1 MHREVITSAQNPKIK
16 RLIALQEKSRVRREE
31 GLFVVEGARE
41 VERAVANGL
50 EIETLFLCPEIC
62 TRQPGWL
69 PECNIV
75 EVPAA
80 LYAKIAYRGGTE
92 GMIAELRCRDRRL
105 EDLELGESPLV
116 MVLESVEKPGN
127 LGAVLRSADAVGAD
141 ALIVCDPLTD
151 LYNPN
156 VIRASTGAVFS
167 VPAVCCGSG
176 EAIDFLK
183 KKKIRILTAQLQ
195 DSDLYYDLDMRGPV
209 AIVVG
214 TESEGLSPVWRMA
227 ADAHVRIP
235 MMGVCDSLNASVSAS
250 ILLYEALRQRLRCAP

>member
-1 MHREVITSAQNPKIK
+1 MYRDTVTSAQNPRIK
-16 RLIALQEKSRVRREE
+16 HLLALQEKSRVRREE
-31 GLFVVEGARE
+31 GLFVVEGVRE
-41 VERAVANGL
+41 VERAVANGF
-50 EIETLFLCPEIC
+50 EIETLFLCLEIC
-62 TRQPGWL
+62 TRQQKWL

-105 EDLELGESPLV
+105 EDLELGEAPLV

-127 LGAVLRSADAVGAD
+127 LGAVLRTADAAGAD
-141 ALIVCDPLTD
+141 ALIVCDPLSD

-195 DSDLYYDLDMRGPV
+195 DSDLYYDFDMRGPL

-227 ADAHVRIP
+227 ADAHIRIP
-235 MMGVCDSLNASVSAS
+235 MAGVCDSLNAGISAAV
-250 ILLYEALRQRLRCAP
+250 LLYEAVRQRRG